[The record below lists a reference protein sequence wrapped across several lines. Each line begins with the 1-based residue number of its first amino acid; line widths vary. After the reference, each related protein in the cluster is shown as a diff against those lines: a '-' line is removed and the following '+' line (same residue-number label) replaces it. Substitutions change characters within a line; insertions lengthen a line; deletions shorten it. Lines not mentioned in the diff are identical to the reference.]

1 MSREAP
7 KHTKE
12 DLEFLFKLYMQK
24 RVDSQSKF
32 YENRVRENEF
42 NSDATFTA
50 ATFVMTL
57 SSLFATIGASDS
69 TGSSR
74 WLIVLSAILPAFAAL
89 LSGFRQLY
97 GWDRQVSIY
106 RSAKLGLDRASL
118 IVPDNDMVVDTDLS
132 EVYPRLIASTELVL
146 TNEVNQWGQFLLD
159 KEKQNEQQVERI
171 EVIDAT
177 TQQEQVR
184 VYAQTAEME
193 AVPAA
198 PPAPEP
204 VAPTVAAAMGVFAA
218 EVATTSP
225 EGLDE
230 APSAPAPRSN
240 GVRHSADVL
249 GDEDLDRDQIIDPA
263 MHVETALKD
272 AEIHT
277 MHPSAQSVID
287 SGEAVG

>member
-12 DLEFLFKLYMQK
+12 DLEFLFKVYLQK

-32 YENRVRENEF
+32 YENRVRENEL
-42 NSDATFTA
+42 NSDATFTT

-106 RSAKLGLDRASL
+106 RSAKLGLDRAAL
-118 IVPDNDMVVDTDLS
+118 IVPDNDLIS
-132 EVYPRLIASTELVL
+132 ESDIGDVYPRLIASTELVL

-171 EVIDAT
+171 EVIDAP

-184 VYAQTAEME
+184 AYSQTDEMQAVAADEQSAQPT
-193 AVPAA
+193 
-198 PPAPEP
+198 PEP
-204 VAPTVAAAMGVFAA
+204 IAPTVAAAMGVFAA
-218 EVATTSP
+218 TEVPASVLSTNGTSH
-225 EGLDE
+225 ET
-230 APSAPAPRSN
+230 N
-240 GVRHSADVL
+240 GTQGV
-249 GDEDLDRDQIIDPA
+249 DLDGDGIIDQA
-263 MHVETALKD
+263 MDVETATKD
-272 AEIHT
+272 AEIQSV
-277 MHPSAQSVID
+277 HPSAQSVID
-287 SGEAVG
+287 AGEAVG